1 MMPAMHH
8 GFGPGLLIGFTSNQG
23 KTSLVT
29 VKTGTDEDF
38 VYLNIGLYTNFDIEN
53 KDKIQ

>member
-1 MMPAMHH
+1 MFPFVSQAAMMPAMHH

-38 VYLNIGLYTNFDIEN
+38 VYLNI
-53 KDKIQ
+53 